1 MTRWNPWPVLALA
14 LALALGPVPG
24 MAEDRA
30 LVIAISEYPEK
41 PLQGPRNDART
52 MERLLNGP
60 LGFRPDQ
67 VRMLLDGA
75 ATKRGIVDAIETWV
89 IGGTGP
95 GDRALIYWSG
105 HGTQLPDRGDAD
117 ETDGHDE
124 ALVPVDYKAPR
135 GGFLID
141 DEIGAFLERLADRRV
156 TLIVDACNSGTISR
170 TFAGDGSGPPRTRY
184 LPADT
189 LDAPRA
195 GGTRSA
201 RAQDMRDDDGVADS
215 PRSATLEVW
224 SASAPYQLAWET
236 RIDGRPQGVF
246 TEAFARAV
254 AGAADRNGNG
264 TASRN
269 EVMHMVRAES
279 RAFCS
284 HDTECRDGELSPALE
299 AEPRYRALEV
309 AQWAGDV
316 AASPGELA
324 EDLFLAPVAGM
335 SLAIRG
341 TDGEGRPVH
350 AGDLFRLELSAPIPG
365 RLVLLDL
372 RDDGAVT
379 LLFPSPLL
387 GDDGTFTVRRNV
399 AHRLPFNTRDVRLR
413 MQPGTGRLMA
423 LVVSDPV
430 ALDDVVDA
438 ATSLQPAAD
447 PEALLAGLSGRL
459 AAIWTRDEENRTIEW
474 SAGFVSYGQR

>member
-14 LALALGPVPG
+14 LALGPASG
-24 MAEDRA
+24 AAEDRA
-30 LVIAISEYPEK
+30 LVIAINEYPDK
-41 PLQGPRNDART
+41 PLLGPLNDART
-52 MERLLNGP
+52 MERLLTGP

-75 ATKRGIVDAIETWV
+75 ATRQGIIDAVETW
-89 IGGTGP
+89 IIAGTGP

-105 HGTQLPDRGDAD
+105 HGTQLLERGEAD
-117 ETDGHDE
+117 EADGLDE
-124 ALVPVDYKAPR
+124 ALVPVDYKGPA
-135 GGFLID
+135 GGLLID
-141 DEIGAFLERLADRRV
+141 DEIAAFLETLADRRV

-170 TFAGDGSGPPRTRY
+170 TLAGDGSGPPRTRY
-184 LPADT
+184 LPTDT
-189 LDAPRA
+189 LDVPRA

-201 RAQDMRDDDGVADS
+201 RAQDMRDDDGVADT

-254 AGAADRNGNG
+254 QGAADRNGNG
-264 TASRN
+264 TVSRN

-284 HDTECRDGELSPALE
+284 HDPECREGELSPELE
-299 AEPRYRALEV
+299 AEPRIRALEV
-309 AQWAGDV
+309 AQWTGDV
-316 AASPGELA
+316 APSPGELA
-324 EDLFLAPVAGM
+324 EDLFLPPVSGM
-335 SLAIRG
+335 NLAILG
-341 TDGEGRPVH
+341 MDGEVRPVR
-350 AGDLFRLELSAPIPG
+350 AGDLFRLELNAPIPG

-379 LLFPSPLL
+379 LLFPSALL
-387 GDDGTFTVRRNV
+387 GDDRTFTVRRNV

-430 ALDDVVDA
+430 ALDDLVDA
-438 ATSLQPAAD
+438 AMALAPTPD
-447 PEALLAGLSGRL
+447 PESFL
-459 AAIWTRDEENRTIEW
+459 AALSERLGVIWTHDEENRTIEW
-474 SAGFVSYGQR
+474 TAGFAEYGG